1 MGKNTKEHIL
11 EIGANLVHRQGFNN
25 TGISEVLR
33 EADVPKGSFY
43 FYFSSKEAF
52 GLELVEFHRIRFVEA
67 MRRQLEESE
76 LPPLDRL
83 RGMFAGLRNRLDESG
98 YALGCPIGNL
108 SQEMG
113 DLNPLFAKAI
123 ARVFDAMS
131 RYAEGVLSQAKERGD
146 IPVIIDPRETADFIV
161 NSWQGALVRMK
172 ASKSPE
178 PLDQFEKFVFSI
190 ILDQY

>member
-43 FYFSSKEAF
+43 FYFPSKEAF
-52 GLELVEFHRIRFVEA
+52 GLELVEFHRIHFVEA

>member
-76 LPPLDRL
+76 LPPLDRP